1 MATRILMTAPA
12 PDVCAEVY
20 WEVHDPDCW
29 RPLRSS
35 LILSQAREASPPT
48 RLTQRAALHMPLGQ
62 QCLLFTQPLV
72 NRVALTQEKVAGG
85 RKSLRPSNES
95 HGNFTE
101 ESD

>member
-1 MATRILMTAPA
+1 MATHVLTTA

-20 WEVHDPDCW
+20 WEVRDPDCW

-35 LILSQAREASPPT
+35 LIPAQAREASPPSQ
-48 RLTQRAALHMPLGQ
+48 LTQCAALHMPLSQ
-62 QCLLFTQPLV
+62 RCLPFTQPLA
-72 NRVALTQEKVAGG
+72 NGVALTEGKVAGG
-85 RKSLRPSNES
+85 RRRLRPLSES